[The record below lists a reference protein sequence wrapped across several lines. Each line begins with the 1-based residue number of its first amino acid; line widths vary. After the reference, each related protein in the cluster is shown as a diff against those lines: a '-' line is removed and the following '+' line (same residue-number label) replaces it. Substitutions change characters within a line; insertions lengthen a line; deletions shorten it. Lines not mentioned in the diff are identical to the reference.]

1 MLIADVGLGE
11 ILWSLLVLY
20 VIVHLL
26 IVTFIVVM
34 DLFRSDD
41 LSGVA
46 KAVWAVVLLFFPLLG
61 LVGYL
66 ISRGDGIGTR
76 NLARQQAA
84 REDLDPPIR
93 QVAAPSGGGIASE
106 LEAATRLR
114 DAGAISDE
122 EFATIKAKL
131 LA

>member
-84 REDLDPPIR
+84 REDLEAPIR
-93 QVAAPSGGGIASE
+93 QVAPSGGGIASE